1 MQCEFIKP
9 DELQCGANSMDGFV
23 YCFTHNPA
31 TQEEKEKAVLKG
43 GLAPKPRKDP
53 VQLEPIKIQSISD
66 VVELLE
72 DTINRIRTEPI
83 THQKANCIGF
93 LANIIIRA
101 REVGGLE
108 DTIET
113 LEKRLFGQT
122 K

>member
-1 MQCEFIKP
+1 
-9 DELQCGANSMDGFV
+9 MDGFV